1 MAYLSPSSS
10 PPILLTGATG
20 YIGGHL
26 LDRFEQEQRAVRCL
40 TRRPHA
46 LAHRAGPRTE
56 VVAGDL
62 LDRASL
68 DAALSGIGTA
78 YYLVHSMADVA
89 DFGEVDR
96 RAARNFAACASQAGV
111 HRIVYLGGLGS
122 GDGLSAHLASRHEV
136 GEILRGSGVRTL
148 ELRASI
154 VIGAGSASF
163 ETIRS
168 LVESLPVIPAPPS
181 VSTAAQPI
189 ALDDVLQYLVAAEA
203 VRLVHSEIVEI
214 GGADQVSYAEVMR
227 EYARQRNLTRA
238 VVPVP
243 MMTTRLS
250 ELVLASL
257 GPRQGRIAA
266 AMVSSL
272 RNETIV
278 QRRATAAPLA
288 VRPRGLS
295 AAVERALRSEDQAFA
310 EQRWLAAGA
319 FAGESRWGGMPI
331 GRRLLTVRTAP
342 VNARAD
348 EAFAAIERIGGPTGW
363 YATNWFWR
371 FRGLV
376 DRLRGGKGQQRGRR
390 KGHTLAVGDPIDFW
404 RIERFEAGRRLLLTA
419 EMRMPGRLWV
429 QFEVAAHGDVTQV
442 RLTTMFDPAGYI
454 GRAYWYL
461 LYPIHRGIFGTLLRG
476 LVRAIAQQTGAASR
490 G

>member
-1 MAYLSPSSS
+1 L
-10 PPILLTGATG
+10 
-20 YIGGHL
+20 
-26 LDRFEQEQRAVRCL
+26 
-40 TRRPHA
+40 
-46 LAHRAGPRTE
+46 
-56 VVAGDL
+56 
-62 LDRASL
+62 
-68 DAALSGIGTA
+68 
-78 YYLVHSMADVA
+78 
-89 DFGEVDR
+89 
-96 RAARNFAACASQAGV
+96 
-111 HRIVYLGGLGS
+111 
-122 GDGLSAHLASRHEV
+122 
-136 GEILRGSGVRTL
+136 
-148 ELRASI
+148 
-154 VIGAGSASF
+154 
-163 ETIRS
+163 
-168 LVESLPVIPAPPS
+168 IPAPPS

-203 VRLVHSEIVEI
+203 IQLVHSEIVEI
-214 GGADQVSYAEVMR
+214 GGADRVSYAEVMR

-243 MMTTRLS
+243 MMTTRVP

-257 GPRQGRIAA
+257 GPRHGRIAA
-266 AMVSSL
+266 AMLSSL
-272 RNETIV
+272 DNDTTV
-278 QRRATAAPLA
+278 QRRAAAVPMA

-295 AAVERALRSEDQAFA
+295 AAIERALRSEDQAFA
-310 EQRWLAAGA
+310 ETRWSDEGP
-319 FAGESRWGGMPI
+319 FADESGWGGMPI
-331 GRRLLTVRTAP
+331 GRRLLTARTAR

-348 EAFAAIERIGGPTGW
+348 EVFAAIERIGGATGW
-363 YATNWFWR
+363 YATDWFWR

-390 KGHTLAVGDPIDFW
+390 KGHALAVGDPIDFW
-404 RIERFEAGRRLLLTA
+404 RVERLEAGRRLLLAA

-429 QFEVAAHGDVTQV
+429 QFEVAAHAGHTQV